1 MRKALVLILV
11 LGWVSVCIAE
21 EGAPSKPGYLDLR
34 FGAPQWFA
42 GNNGAY
48 KGARG
53 LVTLEGITGMYLN
66 PTSGTLA
73 AGKLT
78 MQYCI
83 AMLKQ
88 DSRQGTTQATRTE
101 NQHTAMATYGVTD
114 WLELGLLGRVSDLDN
129 NNQTISAGGPLG
141 RVRLF
146 KDEGIWPELSIGG
159 MLREG
164 NERLEKR
171 TVFVAGSKKKDLE
184 NDIVHSLRLHAGFR
198 QFWQSSTVNVGD
210 ASIFYLGG
218 EVEFSK
224 NVFLVGEMSTKDDVF
239 KYVPF
244 SAGFQI
250 RSPDGKAFDVAV
262 VQSGNDDE
270 ISMFIGV
277 GLDF

>member
-1 MRKALVLILV
+1 MRIILAIIVVLWWGSAGFAQEGNPV
-11 LGWVSVCIAE
+11 PPGQAE
-21 EGAPSKPGYLDLR
+21 GPITAPN
-34 FGAPQWFA
+34 WFA
-42 GNNGAY
+42 GNNGDY

-78 MQYCI
+78 TQYCI

-88 DSRQGTTQATRTE
+88 AAGQNTGTE

-114 WLELGLLGRVSDLDN
+114 WLELGALGRVSDLDN
-129 NNQTISAGGPLG
+129 NHQSLAAGGPVG

-146 KDEGIWPELSIGG
+146 KDENMWPELSIGG

-164 NERLEKR
+164 NKRLVKR
-171 TVFVAGSKKKDLE
+171 TVFIAGSKKMDLE
-184 NDIVHSLRLHAGFR
+184 NPVVHSLRLHAGFR
-198 QFWQSSTVNVGD
+198 QFWQDSTVNVAD
-210 ASIFYLGG
+210 ASIVYVGG
-218 EVEFSK
+218 EVEFGH
-224 NVFLVGEMSTKDDVF
+224 NVFLVGEVSNKDDAF

-244 SAGFQI
+244 SAGVQV
-250 RSPDGKAFDVAV
+250 RAKDGKAFDVAV

-277 GLDF
+277 GIDF

>member
-11 LGWVSVCIAE
+11 LGWVSICAAE
-21 EGAPSKPGYLDLR
+21 EGGPAQPGYVDLR
-34 FGAPQWFA
+34 FNAPQWFA
-42 GNNGAY
+42 GNNGNY

-78 MQYCI
+78 TQYCI
-83 AMLKQ
+83 ALLKQ
-88 DSRQGTTQATRTE
+88 AAGPNTGTE

-114 WLELGLLGRVSDLDN
+114 WLELGALGRISDLDN
-129 NNQTISAGGPLG
+129 AHQSLAAGGPLG

-146 KDEGIWPELSIGG
+146 RDEGIWPELSIGG

-164 NERLEKR
+164 NKRLTKR
-171 TVFVAGSKKKDLE
+171 TVFVAGSKKMDLE
-184 NDIVHSLRLHAGFR
+184 NDIIHSLRLHAGFR
-198 QFWQSSTVNVGD
+198 QFWQDSSVNVGD

-224 NVFLVGEMSTKDDVF
+224 NVFFVSEVSSKDDAF
-239 KYVPF
+239 KYIPF

-277 GLDF
+277 GMDF

>member
-1 MRKALVLILV
+1 MWKALAVVLV

-21 EGAPSKPGYLDLR
+21 EGVPAKLGYLDLR
-34 FGAPQWFA
+34 YAAPQWFA
-42 GNNGAY
+42 GNNGTY

-73 AGKLT
+73 AGKFT
-78 MQYCI
+78 TQYCI
-83 AMLKQ
+83 ALLKQ
-88 DSRQGTTQATRTE
+88 AAGQNTGTE

-114 WLELGLLGRVSDLDN
+114 WLEIGALGRISDLDN
-129 NNQTISAGGPLG
+129 NHQSLAAGGPVA

-146 KDEGIWPELSIGG
+146 KDEGIWPEFSIGG

-164 NERLEKR
+164 NERLLRR

-198 QFWQSSTVNVGD
+198 QFWQDSSVNVGD

-218 EVEFSK
+218 EVEFGK
-224 NVFLVGEMSTKDDVF
+224 NVFLVGEVSTKDDAF

-244 SAGFQI
+244 SAGFQL
-250 RSPDGKAFDVAV
+250 RGADGKSFDIAI
-262 VQSGNDDE
+262 VQTGNDDE

-277 GLDF
+277 GMDF